1 MAKFYQVKKEI
12 NGVEYTAQFNG
23 ISAALEA
30 LDDSYVDGTSN
41 TSGLKLANYVLEN
54 VIVDP
59 KVKVDDFDSMEE
71 LNAVVKFGSQ
81 VMQGK
86 FRQKPDESTADAKG
100 RK

>member
-12 NGVEYTAQFNG
+12 NGTEYTAQFNG

-54 VIVDP
+54 VIIDP

-86 FRQKPDESTADAKG
+86 FRQKPDESSADGKS